1 MRPPTKDLIAS
12 CLRRWREQHDFAGR
26 GLVFKAGICRLV
38 QAVRLAQAAMT
49 GRLISACYLDMVRD
63 NASYLDTVAITR

>member
-1 MRPPTKDLIAS
+1 MSPPTKDITAS
-12 CLRRWREQHDFAGR
+12 CLRRWREQRDFADR
-26 GLVFKAGICRLV
+26 GLVFKAGSCRLV

-49 GRLISACYLDMVRD
+49 GRFISVCYLDMVRD